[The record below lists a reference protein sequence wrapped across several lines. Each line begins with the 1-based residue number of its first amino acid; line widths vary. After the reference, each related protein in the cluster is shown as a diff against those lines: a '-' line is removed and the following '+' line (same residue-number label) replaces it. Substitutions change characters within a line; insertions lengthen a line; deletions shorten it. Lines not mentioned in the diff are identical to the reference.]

1 MTDKLYTVVQKD
13 KNLFNI
19 INAETGTVVNRII
32 LSGEIMNG
40 PIVVGDRCTFIVET
54 GPNQRLG
61 MIYKL
66 PNGTIINR
74 YPV

>member
-1 MTDKLYTVVQKD
+1 MANKLYTVVQKE
-13 KNLFNI
+13 KNIFNI
-19 INAETGTVVNRII
+19 INAETGTVLNRII
-32 LSGEIMNG
+32 LAGEIVGG
-40 PIVVGDRCTFIVET
+40 PIVVGDRCTFVAET